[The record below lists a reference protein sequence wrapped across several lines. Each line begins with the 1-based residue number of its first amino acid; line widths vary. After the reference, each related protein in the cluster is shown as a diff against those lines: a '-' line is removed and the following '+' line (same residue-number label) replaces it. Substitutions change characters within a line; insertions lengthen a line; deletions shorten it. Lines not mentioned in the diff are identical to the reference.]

1 MQGKMLKPNK
11 GFTLIEVMAAVFII
25 AVTMVG
31 LVMGFSYATALV
43 QELREISVA
52 DRIAQEKMEELRGDA
67 SLLPASPQPPQPIE
81 GTPYTITIVP
91 TSVEPALTQIT
102 LAVRFNSHTRKGVE
116 ISRSLVTYFAEGGIT
131 KTK

>member
-1 MQGKMLKPNK
+1 MTQKIFKK
-11 GFTLIEVMAAVFII
+11 KQGFTLIEVMVAVFVI
-25 AVTMVG
+25 AVTIVG

-67 SLLPASPQPPQPIE
+67 SLLPNGFQTIPADP
-81 GTPYTITIVP
+81 PYTITISP
-91 TSVEPALTQIT
+91 ISVEPALTQIT
-102 LAVRFNSHTRKGVE
+102 VTVRFNSHARKGVE

-131 KTK
+131 KNQ